1 MIRLLLAD
9 DQELVRA
16 GFRMVLDA
24 QPDMGVVA
32 EVGNGADAVA
42 AVAKDDA
49 AYDVVLMDVRMP
61 VLDGLEATRRI
72 IDSGSTTKVLVLT
85 TFDIDEYVFAALQAG
100 ASGFLLK
107 DAGPDE
113 LLAAVRA
120 VHVGD
125 SVVAPSAT
133 KRLIDRFLPLLP
145 ATPST
150 SSAAQR
156 LTTLTERELEVL
168 TAVAQGLTNS
178 EIAAK
183 LYLAEATVK
192 THIGHV
198 LAKLD
203 LRDRVHMVLVAYNA
217 GLVKPD
223 PYSV

>member
-9 DQELVRA
+9 DQELVRT

-24 QPDMGVVA
+24 QSDMTVAA
-32 EVGNGADAVA
+32 EVANGAEAVA
-42 AVAKDDA
+42 AVSQAPA

-61 VLDGLEATRRI
+61 VVDGLEATRRI
-72 IDSGSTTKVLVLT
+72 VASGAPAKVLVLT

-120 VHVGD
+120 VHNGD
-125 SVVAPSAT
+125 AVVAPSAT
-133 KRLIDRFLPLLP
+133 KRLLDRFLPLLP
-145 ATPST
+145 ASPQST
-150 SSAAQR
+150 GAGER
-156 LTTLTERELEVL
+156 LDGLTEREVEVL
-168 TAVAQGLTNS
+168 TAVARGLTNA
-178 EIAAK
+178 EIAAT

-198 LAKLD
+198 LAKLG

-217 GLVKPD
+217 GLVRPD
-223 PYSV
+223 PYA

>member
-9 DQELVRA
+9 DQELVRT

-24 QPDMGVVA
+24 QPDMTVIG

-42 AVAKDDA
+42 TVTRSPQG
-49 AYDVVLMDVRMP
+49 YDVVLMDVRMP
-61 VLDGLEATRRI
+61 ILDGIEATRRI
-72 IDSGSTTKVLVLT
+72 VATEAPVKVLVLT
-85 TFDIDEYVFAALQAG
+85 TFDIDEYVFSALQAG

-120 VHVGD
+120 VHNGD

-145 ATPST
+145 VDAAPT
-150 SSAAQR
+150 SAADR
-156 LTTLTERELEVL
+156 IATLTERELEVL

-178 EIAAK
+178 EIASR

-198 LAKLD
+198 LAKLG

-223 PYSV
+223 PYA

>member
-9 DQELVRA
+9 DQELVRT

-24 QPDMGVVA
+24 QSDMTVAA
-32 EVGNGADAVA
+32 EVANGAEAVA
-42 AVAKDDA
+42 AVSQAPA

-61 VLDGLEATRRI
+61 VVDGLEATRRI
-72 IDSGSTTKVLVLT
+72 VASGAPAKVLVLT

-120 VHVGD
+120 VHNGD
-125 SVVAPSAT
+125 AVVAPSAT
-133 KRLIDRFLPLLP
+133 KRLP
-145 ATPST
+145 ASPQST
-150 SSAAQR
+150 GAGER
-156 LTTLTERELEVL
+156 LDALTEREVEVL
-168 TAVAQGLTNS
+168 TAVARGLTNA
-178 EIAAK
+178 EIAAT

-198 LAKLD
+198 LAKLG

-217 GLVKPD
+217 GLVRPD
-223 PYSV
+223 PYA

>member
-9 DQELVRA
+9 DQELVRT

-24 QPDMGVVA
+24 QSDMTVAA
-32 EVGNGADAVA
+32 EVANGAEAVA
-42 AVAKDDA
+42 AVSQAP
-49 AYDVVLMDVRMP
+49 VV
-61 VLDGLEATRRI
+61 DGLEATRRI
-72 IDSGSTTKVLVLT
+72 VASGAPAKVLVLT

-120 VHVGD
+120 VHNGD
-125 SVVAPSAT
+125 AVVAPSAT
-133 KRLIDRFLPLLP
+133 KRLLDRFLPLLP
-145 ATPST
+145 ASPQST
-150 SSAAQR
+150 GAGER
-156 LTTLTERELEVL
+156 LDALTEREVEVL
-168 TAVAQGLTNS
+168 TAVARGLTNA
-178 EIAAK
+178 EIAAT

-198 LAKLD
+198 LAKLG

-217 GLVKPD
+217 GLVRPD
-223 PYSV
+223 PYA

>member
-9 DQELVRA
+9 DQELVRT

-24 QPDMGVVA
+24 QPDMTVIG

-42 AVAKDDA
+42 TVTRSPQG
-49 AYDVVLMDVRMP
+49 YDVVLMDVRMP
-61 VLDGLEATRRI
+61 ILDGIEATRRI
-72 IDSGSTTKVLVLT
+72 VATEAPVKVLVLT
-85 TFDIDEYVFAALQAG
+85 TFDIDEYVFSALQAG

-120 VHVGD
+120 VHNGD

-145 ATPST
+145 VGPAST
-150 SSAAQR
+150 SAADR
-156 LTTLTERELEVL
+156 IATLTERELEVL

-178 EIAAK
+178 EIASR

-198 LAKLD
+198 LAKLG

-223 PYSV
+223 PYA